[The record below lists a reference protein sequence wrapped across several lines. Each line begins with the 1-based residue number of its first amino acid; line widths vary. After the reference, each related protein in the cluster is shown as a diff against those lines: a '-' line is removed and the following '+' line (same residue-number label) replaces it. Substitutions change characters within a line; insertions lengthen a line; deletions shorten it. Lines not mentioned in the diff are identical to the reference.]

1 MKDNYINYIREKL
14 KDSFDVQIRE
24 IAVEKGKI
32 YAVFID
38 TLSDK
43 KFISEHVIMSLMKSD
58 RHNYVDKDTVVER
71 ILYASIVGDVKSK
84 EDAIIQI
91 LAGNVVL
98 IFDFWNS
105 AVYCEAR
112 NYPKRFVSTSIK
124 ENVIKGSLE
133 AFNESIVDNVGLIR
147 KVVKNEDLRIE
158 SLILGKK
165 SNTSIAIAYIKKVA
179 PDKLVNYIKNKLQ
192 NIDTEIVLD
201 TNYIEEMLG
210 QKGTA
215 FDTLGHTERPD
226 KVASRLLEGRVAVF
240 VEGSPQVLTAPFFF
254 TEHLMASDD
263 YYLNR
268 HYVYSVRIER
278 WLALFISM
286 FVPGLYIALTTYHFQ
301 LVPTE
306 FVFRLA
312 ISRAGVPF
320 PTIIEVLLMT
330 FFFRLLREAGIRL
343 PAPTGQTMGIVGA
356 LILGEAAVGAGLAS
370 QATIVIVS
378 VVAICTFLIPSLYRP
393 IAIWN
398 NVVLILSALC
408 GLPGF
413 YTGVFIFIAH
423 LASLRTCGYPYL
435 YPLGT
440 LETLGYND
448 NILRGDL
455 NKISNT
461 LFDEDDNK

>member
-1 MKDNYINYIREKL
+1 MKETYIDYIKEKL
-14 KDSFDVQIRE
+14 KYSFDVQLRE
-24 IAVEKGKI
+24 ITVNKGKI
-32 YAVFID
+32 FIVFID

-43 KFISEHVIMSLMKSD
+43 KYISEYIIQNLMEND
-58 RHNYVDKDTVVER
+58 NYTDKDTVKEQ
-71 ILYASIVGDVKSK
+71 ILHASIIEDIKSK
-84 EDAIIQI
+84 EDAIIKI

-112 NYPKRFVSTSIK
+112 NYPKRAIATSVK
-124 ENVIKGSLE
+124 ENVIKGPLE
-133 AFNESIVDNVGLIR
+133 AFNESLVDNVGLIR
-147 KVVKNEDLRIE
+147 KIIKNEDLRFE
-158 SLILGKK
+158 SLVLGKK
-165 SNTSIAIAYIKKVA
+165 SNTSVAIAYIKEVA
-179 PDKLVNYIKNKLQ
+179 PDKLVNYIKNKVQ
-192 NIDTEIVLD
+192 NIDSDFIID
-201 TNYIEEMLG
+201 TNYIEEMLE

-215 FDTLGHTERPD
+215 FDTLGYTERPD
-226 KVASRLLEGRVAVF
+226 KVASRLMEGRVAVF

-254 TEHLMASDD
+254 IENLMASDD
-263 YYLNR
+263 YYLNK

-278 WLALFISM
+278 WIALFISM
-286 FVPGLYIALTTYHFQ
+286 FIPGLYIALTTYHFQ

-320 PTIIEVLLMT
+320 PTIIEVMLMT
-330 FFFRLLREAGIRL
+330 FFFRLLREAGVRL

-370 QATIVIVS
+370 QSTIVVVS
-378 VVAICTFLIPSLYRP
+378 VVAICTFLIPSLYRG
-393 IAIWN
+393 ISIWN
-398 NVVLILSALC
+398 NVILILSALC

-423 LASLRTCGYPYL
+423 LSALRSCGYPFL
-435 YPLGT
+435 YPIGT
-440 LETLGYND
+440 LETFKYD
-448 NILRGDL
+448 DKILRGDL

-461 LFDEDDNK
+461 LFNEDDNK